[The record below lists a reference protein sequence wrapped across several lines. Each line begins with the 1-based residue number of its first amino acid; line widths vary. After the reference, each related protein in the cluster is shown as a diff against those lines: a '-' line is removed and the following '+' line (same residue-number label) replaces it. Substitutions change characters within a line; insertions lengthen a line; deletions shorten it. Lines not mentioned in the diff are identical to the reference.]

1 MFNLIWQNV
10 FLVFFFMGEGKCYF
24 NCVVIF
30 MNCFKG
36 IYVLG
41 LLKFFEIKL
50 MFENFIYN
58 DYELGFI

>member
-1 MFNLIWQNV
+1 
-10 FLVFFFMGEGKCYF
+10 
-24 NCVVIF
+24 